1 MPIDGRYIMPAFYYG
16 DDKYSNNPHI
26 EFQTY
31 YDIFKKTFQIV
42 KKLELTPTDADGYKW
57 KTSVPK
63 LIDNSVIGLFN
74 SEVEEVRSLLLD
86 KSD

>member
-1 MPIDGRYIMPAFYYG
+1 MPAFYYG